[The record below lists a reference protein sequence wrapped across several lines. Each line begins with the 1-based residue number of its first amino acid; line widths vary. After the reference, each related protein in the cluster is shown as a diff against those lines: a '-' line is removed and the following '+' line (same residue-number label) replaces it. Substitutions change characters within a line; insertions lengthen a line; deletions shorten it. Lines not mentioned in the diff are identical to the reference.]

1 MVQCMYITLGQGQN
15 NSRSQCLFHIIKI
28 LSICQLN
35 ASFVLQM
42 QAAQCSL
49 VQNIYFGL
57 QKIGSLCPKNRRKI
71 GNYWP
76 KMAFL

>member
-1 MVQCMYITLGQGQN
+1 MTFAMTCLQN
-15 NSRSQCLFHIIKI
+15 GII
-28 LSICQLN
+28 
-35 ASFVLQM
+35 

-57 QKIGSLCPKNRRKI
+57 QKIGSLCPKNSIKI